1 VSGQLTL
8 DSGTDQVLTSVADG
22 VATITLNRPERR
34 NAFSPEL
41 LSGLATAL
49 AAAQASDQVGA
60 VVLTG
65 AGGAFCAGGDVKGF
79 SESNKSSPGTE
90 VDPAR
95 IDEMLQSQRRTVG
108 LIHQFD
114 KPVIA
119 SLPGAAAGAG
129 LGIALA
135 ADLRIGCPKTLMTTA
150 FATVGLSGDYGTIWF
165 LTRLVGPSR
174 ARELMFL
181 AERLDSE
188 ACLRLGLI
196 NRLVAEADLE
206 VETHQLAARLANGP
220 QFAIRAIKRNLL
232 QAESSDLDAAMAFEV
247 PLLLACRLT
256 PDFREAV
263 DAFMAK
269 RPAQFDAAWH

>member
-1 VSGQLTL
+1 VPGRVTL
-8 DSGTDQVLTSVADG
+8 DSGTEQVLTSVTDG

-34 NAFSPEL
+34 NAFSPQL
-41 LSGLATAL
+41 LNGLATAL

-60 VVLTG
+60 VVVTG
-65 AGGAFCAGGDVKGF
+65 AGGAFSAGGDVKGF
-79 SESNKSSPGTE
+79 SERNNSNSSTE
-90 VDPAR
+90 VDPAQVA
-95 IDEMLQSQRRTVG
+95 EMLESQRRTVG
-108 LIHQFD
+108 LIHRFD

-135 ADLRIGCPKTLMTTA
+135 ADLRIGCPKTLMVTA
-150 FATVGLSGDYGTIWF
+150 FAKVGLSGDYGTSWF
-165 LTRLVGPSR
+165 LTRLVGPAR

-196 NRLVAEADLE
+196 NRLVDEADLAS
-206 VETHQLAARLANGP
+206 ETHQLAARLANGP
-220 QFAIRAIKRNLL
+220 QFAMRAIKRNLL

-247 PLLLACRLT
+247 PLLLACRLS
-256 PDFREAV
+256 PDYHEAV
-263 DAFMAK
+263 DAFMTK
-269 RPAQFDAAWH
+269 RPARFEAAWH

>member
-34 NAFSPEL
+34 NAFSPQL
-41 LSGLATAL
+41 LSGLAIAL

-79 SESNKSSPGTE
+79 SERNNSNPSTE
-90 VDPAR
+90 VDPAGVA
-95 IDEMLQSQRRTVG
+95 EMLESERRTAGV
-108 LIHQFD
+108 IHRFD

-135 ADLRIGCPKTLMTTA
+135 ADLRIGCPKTVMTTA
-150 FATVGLSGDYGTIWF
+150 FAKVGLSGDYGTIWF
-165 LTRLVGPSR
+165 LTRLVGPAR

-181 AERLDSE
+181 SERLDGE

-196 NRLVAEADLE
+196 NRLVDEAELAS
-206 VETHQLAARLANGP
+206 ETQRLAASLANGP
-220 QFAIRAIKRNLL
+220 QAAIRAIKRNLL
-232 QAESSDLDAAMAFEV
+232 QAESCDLDAAMAFEV
-247 PLLLACRLT
+247 PLLLACQLS
-256 PDFREAV
+256 PDFHEAV
-263 DAFMAK
+263 EAFMAK